1 MPEKG
6 SKRLFA
12 QPVRRWLAIAW
23 LCASLM
29 PALPATADEIV
40 LPGTPDGTDLNAP
53 FPQPY
58 IVKKGDTLWGIA
70 AHYFRD
76 PHKWMKIW
84 EHNLYISNPDLIYPG
99 DRIWFGV
106 RKPAAKKP
114 PVVKTSV
121 IPVKRASTLPKI
133 RLTPKVRE
141 KPVER
146 IEKRIDNSMMLGAL
160 ARQDF
165 IQPDAIKGV
174 GYILSGEDERINFGA
189 NDRLYLKFDKLRP
202 EQGDLF
208 DIFRTGDP
216 VRDPVT
222 GKTIGVL
229 VMHLGQV
236 RVVSETGGIYRGV
249 VEKAF
254 EEISRG
260 DRLKPARKVETK
272 ITPYYPPGQLEARIL
287 YIRDDAAEAGQ
298 HQVVG
303 ISLGRKDGIRT
314 GTILSVHRRGKL
326 EKDPLSGKT
335 VRLPEEKIGELIV
348 LVPQQDA
355 SIALISQSTAPIN
368 LGDAVRNQADH

>member
-1 MPEKG
+1 VVAG
-6 SKRLFA
+6 LS
-12 QPVRRWLAIAW
+12 IA
-23 LCASLM
+23 LM
-29 PALPATADEIV
+29 LPAAADEIV
-40 LPGTPDGTDLNAP
+40 LPGTPDGAALKAP
-53 FPQPY
+53 LPQPY

-70 AHYFRD
+70 KRYFKD

-99 DRIWFGV
+99 NRIWFGK
-106 RKPAAKKP
+106 RRPPAKKP
-114 PVVKTSV
+114 VKAVTKTTV
-121 IPVKRASTLPKI
+121 IQVKRSNTLPKV
-133 RLTPKVRE
+133 RLAPKVRE

-165 IQPDAIKGV
+165 IQPNAVKGV

-189 NDRLYLKFDKLRP
+189 NDKLYLKFDSARP
-202 EQGDLF
+202 KEGSLF

-216 VRDPVT
+216 VRNPVT

-229 VMHLGQV
+229 VTHLGQV
-236 RVVSETGGIYRGV
+236 RVISEASGIYRGV
-249 VEKAF
+249 VETAF

-260 DRLKPARKVETK
+260 DRLKPARSVETE

-314 GTILSVHRRGKL
+314 GTILSVHRRGSL
-326 EKDPLSGKT
+326 AKDPVSGKT

-368 LGDAVRNQADH
+368 LGDAVRNQAHH